1 MKMCSLLAYVS
12 YSCNSEA
19 ILLHGNHIDK
29 EQPNGDQNNKSLEPV
44 QHPVNGF
51 RIVAKQMLVVAMF

>member
-1 MKMCSLLAYVS
+1 MS
-12 YSCNSEA
+12 
-19 ILLHGNHIDK
+19 HIVVTLRLYYFMEITLTRNNQMVIKTDK
-29 EQPNGDQNNKSLEPV
+29 SSEPV